1 LAELAPAVEV
11 EKERED
17 AGRADAERDE
27 VGRDLVVVDWREEGR
42 RSIGVVEEGKN
53 QTR

>member
-11 EKERED
+11 EKERDE
-17 AGRADAERDE
+17 AGRAEVERDE

-42 RSIGVVEEGKN
+42 RSIVEVGERRN
-53 QTR
+53 R